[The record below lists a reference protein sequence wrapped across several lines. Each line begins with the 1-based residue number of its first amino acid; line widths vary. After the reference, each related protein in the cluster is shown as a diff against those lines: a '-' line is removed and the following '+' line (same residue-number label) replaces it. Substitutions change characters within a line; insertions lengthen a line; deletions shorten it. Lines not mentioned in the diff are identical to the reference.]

1 MKKKIF
7 ILIMLTTFIIINPIF
22 SQNKKIEVLVP
33 LGPTIIPFST
43 MISEYPDFNFTI
55 WRTLDELVVKTRD
68 NKYDVIIA
76 PFTTLVNLYNKGV
89 NIKYLSTFNF
99 ASFYLVSNKAKKF
112 DETIG
117 DNIYIA
123 HKGSTQDIIFNIYL
137 QEKNLKD
144 KINLYYSTPQEI
156 TSLFTARKINNALL
170 PEPYVSMCVN
180 NGGRII
186 LDIQR
191 VYREISKGR
200 LLPITSIAVRGNMDK
215 KEAQKID
222 SIFRENFKKF
232 SQDPKDYIEKA
243 SEILKLDRKI
253 IELSLKRLSFLYQGI
268 SIKNELIKYLEFIYE
283 KAPQTIGNIPDEKFF
298 NF

>member
-1 MKKKIF
+1 MKKKVF
-7 ILIMLTTFIIINPIF
+7 ILIILALLIIMNPIF
-22 SQNKKIEVLVP
+22 SQNKKIEVLIP

-43 MISEYPDFNFTI
+43 MISENSDFNFTI
-55 WRTLDELVVKTRD
+55 WRTLDELVVKARD

-99 ASFYLVSNKAKKF
+99 ASFYLISNKAKRF
-112 DETIG
+112 NEIIG

-123 HKGSTQDIIFNIYL
+123 QKGSTQDIIFNIYL
-137 QEKNLKD
+137 QERNLKD

-156 TSLFTARKINNALL
+156 ISLFIAGKIENALL
-170 PEPYVSMCVN
+170 PEPYVSMGVN

-200 LLPITSIAVRGNMDK
+200 FLPITSIAVRGNMDK

-243 SEILKLDRKI
+243 SEILKLDKKI

-298 NF
+298 TF

>member
-1 MKKKIF
+1 MKKKVF
-7 ILIMLTTFIIINPIF
+7 ILIMLALLIIMNPIF
-22 SQNKKIEVLVP
+22 SQNKKIEVLIP

-43 MISEYPDFNFTI
+43 MISENPDFNFTI
-55 WRTLDELVVKTRD
+55 WRTLDELVVKARD

-99 ASFYLVSNKAKKF
+99 ASFYLISNKAKRF
-112 DETIG
+112 NEIIG
-117 DNIYIA
+117 DNLYIA
-123 HKGSTQDIIFNIYL
+123 QKGSTQDIIFNIYL
-137 QEKNLKD
+137 QERNLKD

-156 TSLFTARKINNALL
+156 TSLFIAGKVNNALL
-170 PEPYVSMCVN
+170 PEPYVSMGVN
-180 NGGRII
+180 NGRII

-200 LLPITSIAVRGNMDK
+200 FLPITSIAVRGNIDK

-243 SEILKLDRKI
+243 SEILKLDKKI

-283 KAPQTIGNIPDEKFF
+283 KNPQTIGNIPDEKFF
-298 NF
+298 TL

>member
-1 MKKKIF
+1 MKKKVF
-7 ILIMLTTFIIINPIF
+7 ILIMLALLIIMNPIF
-22 SQNKKIEVLVP
+22 SQNKKIEVLIP

-43 MISEYPDFNFTI
+43 MISENPDFNFTI
-55 WRTLDELVVKTRD
+55 WRTLDELVVKARD

-99 ASFYLVSNKAKKF
+99 ASFYLISNKAKRF
-112 DETIG
+112 NEIIG
-117 DNIYIA
+117 DNLYIA
-123 HKGSTQDIIFNIYL
+123 QKGSTQDIIFNIYL
-137 QEKNLKD
+137 QERNLKD

-156 TSLFTARKINNALL
+156 TSLFIAGKVNNALL
-170 PEPYVSMCVN
+170 PEPYVSMGVN

-200 LLPITSIAVRGNMDK
+200 FLPITSIAVRGNIDK

-243 SEILKLDRKI
+243 SEILKLDKKI
-253 IELSLKRLSFLYQGI
+253 IELSLKRLSFLL
-268 SIKNELIKYLEFIYE
+268 SRN
-283 KAPQTIGNIPDEKFF
+283 F
-298 NF
+298 NKK